1 MTRVPYHDDPDG
13 LSDWQLNV
21 FNHIKDS
28 RGSVIGVFAAL
39 LESPKVAELVAD
51 YGKYM
56 RFDSILSD
64 TVRELTICVAL
75 SEFSAQFEWG
85 YHEEAAAKLGVSAA
99 AIDAVKFK
107 KDIAALPEEEREI
120 VQFGRELIRDKRIS
134 PATYAAVESRYST
147 IEVTEITVL
156 FAYYACVCC
165 VLNAFEVPPTPG
177 KATLPEPDLQP

>member
-1 MTRVPYHDDPDG
+1 MTRVPYHDRPDG

-39 LESPKVAELVAD
+39 LESPKVAELVGD

-56 RFDSILSD
+56 RFDSILPD

-85 YHEEAAAKLGVSAA
+85 YHEEAAAHVGVSAA
-99 AIDAVKFK
+99 AVDSVKNK
-107 KDIAALPEEEREI
+107 KDINSLPEDERELI
-120 VQFGRELIRDKRIS
+120 QYGRELIRNKRIS
-134 PATYAAVESRYST
+134 PATFAAVNSRYST
-147 IEVTEITVL
+147 IEVTEITAL

-165 VLNAFEVPPTPG
+165 VLNAFEIPPTPG
-177 KATLPEPDLQP
+177 KATLPEPDIN